1 MKKIISIAA
10 IAVSIFLTT
19 TSAQAYVY
27 VNGYTKS
34 NGTYVSPHVR
44 TSPDSSCWN
53 NYSGC

>member
-1 MKKIISIAA
+1 MKKLISIAA
-10 IAVSIFLTT
+10 IAASIFITT

-53 NYSGC
+53 NFSGC